1 MITFQIILVSV
12 WWIGKFSIH
21 FP

>member
-1 MITFQIILVSV
+1 MIMFQIILVSV